1 MSKQPG
7 MDAQKVLEHQYITAE
22 TLYKTYIREANDVV
36 KLPTRQMS
44 PRKTQK
50 LSGGSRMFRGASA
63 LEGEVTDTAEF
74 DTVTDEI
81 RRWSSLSADEC
92 QRFVEDG
99 VLNEFEMMWQLRV
112 LFPLY
117 FFVFK
122 QTVSHLAAEA
132 NVEQVFSRAGQL
144 SEVNLDPDALA
155 DMVSIMVNKHA
166 YKPSLKDIMDKY
178 YEMFRGKN
186 HTNKTDFFNRTEES
200 DTDD

>member
-1 MSKQPG
+1 
-7 MDAQKVLEHQYITAE
+7 
-22 TLYKTYIREANDVV
+22 
-36 KLPTRQMS
+36 
-44 PRKTQK
+44 
-50 LSGGSRMFRGASA
+50 MFRGASS

-99 VLNEFEMMWQLRV
+99 VLNEFEMMWQLRD

-117 FFVFK
+117 FFVFN

-178 YEMFRGKN
+178 YEMFRGNN

>member
-22 TLYKTYIREANDVV
+22 TLYKTYIREVNDVV
-36 KLPTRQMS
+36 KLSTRQMS
-44 PRKTQK
+44 LRKTQK

-63 LEGEVTDTAEF
+63 LESEVTEAAEF

-81 RRWSSLSADEC
+81 GRWSSLSEDEY

-99 VLNEFEMMWQLRV
+99 VLNEFEMMWQLRA
-112 LFPLY
+112 LFPFH

-122 QTVSHLAAEA
+122 QTASHLAAEA
-132 NVEQVFSRAGQL
+132 NVKQVFSRAGQL

-155 DMVSIMVNKHA
+155 DMVSIMVNKYT
-166 YKPSLKDIMDKY
+166 YKPTLQDVMDK
-178 YEMFRGKN
+178 
-186 HTNKTDFFNRTEES
+186 S
-200 DTDD
+200 Q